1 MDRVKRSGEDS
12 STKENNTR
20 SVQSCPECSGSIVQ
34 TQEYGEFACN
44 SCGLVLDEDA
54 IDRGPDWRSF
64 SGEDDDG
71 RHVGAPVT
79 NLLHDDGLSTKIG
92 RKQDGYGQTLS
103 TEKRRQMGRLRTWNE
118 RFRTKDSR
126 DRNIR
131 QALGEIRRMASALGL
146 SRSVQETASVIYR
159 RAVDEDLLR
168 GRSIE
173 GMATASLYA
182 AARQHGSLRTLER
195 FATVSRVKKMRF
207 QRTYRYISRELS
219 LGIEPEDPCEY
230 IPQFASD
237 LDLGSESE
245 RLAIDIL
252 STMKD
257 RGAHSGKSPAGLA
270 GAALYAAA
278 YLTNQ
283 SLTQEAVGE
292 VSNVSEVTIRNRYQE
307 LLEIYADTGS
317 GEQE

>member
-1 MDRVKRSGEDS
+1 MDRVRSSVKDS
-12 STKENNTR
+12 SETEAHE
-20 SVQSCPECSGSIVQ
+20 VQSCPECEGSVIQ
-34 TQEYGEFACN
+34 TEEYGEYACEN
-44 SCGLVLDEDA
+44 CGLVLDEDA

-64 SGEDDDG
+64 TDEDDGG

-79 NLLHDDGLSTKIG
+79 NLQHDNGLSTKIG
-92 RKQDGYGQTLS
+92 RNQDGYGQTLS
-103 TEKRRQMGRLRTWNE
+103 IEKRRQMGRLRTWNE
-118 RFRTKDSR
+118 RFRTTDSS

-146 SRSVQETASVIYR
+146 SESSQETASVIYR

-173 GMATASLYA
+173 GMATAALYA

-195 FATVSRVKKMRF
+195 FATVSRVEKMRF
-207 QRTYRYISRELS
+207 QRTYRYLCRELS
-219 LGIEPEDPCEY
+219 LEIEPEDPCEY
-230 IPQFASD
+230 IPQFASN

-252 STMKD
+252 SAAKD

-283 SLTQEAVGE
+283 SLTQEAVG
-292 VSNVSEVTIRNRYQE
+292 NVSKVSAVTIRNRYQE
-307 LLEIYADTGS
+307 LLEIYAEAG
-317 GEQE
+317 GRER

>member
-1 MDRVKRSGEDS
+1 MDRVRSPVKDS
-12 STKENNTR
+12 SETETHE
-20 SVQSCPECSGSIVQ
+20 VQSCPECDGSVVQ
-34 TQEYGEFACN
+34 TEEYGEFACEN
-44 SCGLVLDEDA
+44 CGLVLDEDA

-64 SGEDDDG
+64 TDEDDEG

-79 NLLHDDGLSTKIG
+79 KLQHDNGLSTKIG
-92 RKQDGYGQTLS
+92 RNQDGYGQTLS
-103 TEKRRQMGRLRTWNE
+103 IEKRRQMGRLRTWNE
-118 RFRTKDSR
+118 RFRTTDSS

-131 QALGEIRRMASALGL
+131 QALSEIRRMASALGL
-146 SRSVQETASVIYR
+146 SKSSQETASVIYR

-173 GMATASLYA
+173 GMATAALYA

-195 FATVSRVKKMRF
+195 FATVSRVEKMRF
-207 QRTYRYISRELS
+207 QRTYRYLSRELS

-237 LDLGSESE
+237 LDLDSESE

-252 STMKD
+252 SAMKD

-292 VSNVSEVTIRNRYQE
+292 VSNVSAVTIRNRYQE
-307 LLEIYADTGS
+307 LLEIYAEAG
-317 GEQE
+317 GREQ

>member
-1 MDRVKRSGEDS
+1 MDRVRSPVKDS
-12 STKENNTR
+12 SETEAHE
-20 SVQSCPECSGSIVQ
+20 VQSCPECDGSVVQ
-34 TQEYGEFACN
+34 TEEYGEFACEN
-44 SCGLVLDEDA
+44 CGLVLDEDA

-64 SGEDDDG
+64 TDEDDEG

-79 NLLHDDGLSTKIG
+79 KLQHDNGLSTKIG
-92 RKQDGYGQTLS
+92 RNQDGYGQTLS
-103 TEKRRQMGRLRTWNE
+103 IEKRRQMGRLRTWNE
-118 RFRTKDSR
+118 RFRTTDSS

-131 QALGEIRRMASALGL
+131 QALSEIRRMASALGL
-146 SRSVQETASVIYR
+146 SKSSQETASVIYR

-173 GMATASLYA
+173 GMATAALYA

-195 FATVSRVKKMRF
+195 FATVSRVEKMRF
-207 QRTYRYISRELS
+207 QRTYRYLSRELS

-237 LDLGSESE
+237 LDLDSESE

-252 STMKD
+252 SAMKD

-292 VSNVSEVTIRNRYQE
+292 VSNVSAVTIRNRYQE
-307 LLEIYADTGS
+307 LLEIYAEAG
-317 GEQE
+317 GREQ

>member
-1 MDRVKRSGEDS
+1 MDRVRSPVKDS
-12 STKENNTR
+12 SETEAHE
-20 SVQSCPECSGSIVQ
+20 VQSCPECDGSVVQ
-34 TQEYGEFACN
+34 TEEYGEFACEN
-44 SCGLVLDEDA
+44 CGLVLDEDA

-64 SGEDDDG
+64 TDEDDEG

-79 NLLHDDGLSTKIG
+79 KLQHDNGLSTKIG
-92 RKQDGYGQTLS
+92 RNQDGYGQTLS
-103 TEKRRQMGRLRTWNE
+103 IEKRRQMGRLRTWNE
-118 RFRTKDSR
+118 RFRTTDSS

-131 QALGEIRRMASALGL
+131 QALSEIRRMASALGL
-146 SRSVQETASVIYR
+146 SKSSQETASVIYR

-173 GMATASLYA
+173 GMATAALYA

-195 FATVSRVKKMRF
+195 FATVSRVEKMRF
-207 QRTYRYISRELS
+207 QRTYRYLSRELS

-237 LDLGSESE
+237 LDLDSESE

-252 STMKD
+252 SAMKD

-283 SLTQEAVGE
+283 SLTQEVVGE
-292 VSNVSEVTIRNRYQE
+292 VSNVSAVTIRNRYQE
-307 LLEIYADTGS
+307 LLEIYAEAG
-317 GEQE
+317 GRER

>member
-1 MDRVKRSGEDS
+1 MDRVRSPVKDS
-12 STKENNTR
+12 SETEAHE
-20 SVQSCPECSGSIVQ
+20 VQSCPECDGSVVQ
-34 TQEYGEFACN
+34 TEEYGEFACEN
-44 SCGLVLDEDA
+44 CGLVLDEDA

-64 SGEDDDG
+64 TDEDDEG

-79 NLLHDDGLSTKIG
+79 KLQHDNGLSTKIG
-92 RKQDGYGQTLS
+92 RNQDGYGQTLS
-103 TEKRRQMGRLRTWNE
+103 IEKRRQMGRLRTWNE
-118 RFRTKDSR
+118 RFRTTDSS

-131 QALGEIRRMASALGL
+131 QALSEIRRMASALGL
-146 SRSVQETASVIYR
+146 SKSSQETASVIYR

-173 GMATASLYA
+173 GMATAALYA

-195 FATVSRVKKMRF
+195 FATVSRVEKMRF
-207 QRTYRYISRELS
+207 QRTYRYLSRELS

-237 LDLGSESE
+237 LDLDSESE

-252 STMKD
+252 SAMKD

-283 SLTQEAVGE
+283 SLTQEVVGE
-292 VSNVSEVTIRNRYQE
+292 VSNVSAVTIRNRYQE
-307 LLEIYADTGS
+307 LLEIYAEAG
-317 GEQE
+317 GREQ